1 MTSRQHWPKPDLL
14 QQRRLELGLPLQ
26 QAPVPSM
33 LSLVLKGGI
42 GALVLVMLA
51 VLTLLGLQH
60 RQQVVQSEI
69 AALNPVERRVGD
81 AKDRLRAMTSRRST
95 LEQQTRSIAEQL
107 VAVRSGSALL
117 EQLRQVTPQG
127 VRLVSVDANPSK
139 LLIKGE
145 AQGTDAFERI
155 NALDLNIE
163 ALPDMLLDGTTVVKA
178 VADQQG
184 RIDFSLEAKL
194 DPAMKPTPAHLRG
207 LGAEGLAR
215 RLERHTRCCRDQF
228 VVDTPKAMAHARTA
242 VGGPSPDSRS
252 GAAVVLVGV
261 ARCSSIACWR
271 YGTPCLTFNAI
282 FPRYN
287 VSSAAEAEL
296 QSAEEKQALLCTGPK
311 VTRCRPFCLFEPAG
325 CCFGVQMHTNRLTH
339 HPQRGKPGETTT
351 DQSPRRKLKPQ
362 RSLTSAWLS
371 HVICCP

>member
-60 RQQVVQSEI
+60 RQQVVQAEI

-127 VRLVSVDANPSK
+127 VRLVSLNANPSK

-145 AQGTDAFERI
+145 SQGADAFERI
-155 NALDLNIE
+155 NALDLNLE
-163 ALPDMLLDGTTVVKA
+163 ALSDMLPDGTTVVKA
-178 VADQQG
+178 VADNEE
-184 RIDFSLEAKL
+184 RIAFTLEAKL
-194 DPAMKPTPAHLRG
+194 DPAMKSTPSYLRG

-215 RLERHTRCCRDQF
+215 RLE
-228 VVDTPKAMAHARTA
+228 
-242 VGGPSPDSRS
+242 
-252 GAAVVLVGV
+252 VL
-261 ARCSSIACWR
+261 
-271 YGTPCLTFNAI
+271 
-282 FPRYN
+282 
-287 VSSAAEAEL
+287 
-296 QSAEEKQALLCTGPK
+296 K
-311 VTRCRPFCLFEPAG
+311 VT
-325 CCFGVQMHTNRLTH
+325 GVLQ
-339 HPQRGKPGETTT
+339 
-351 DQSPRRKLKPQ
+351 
-362 RSLTSAWLS
+362 
-371 HVICCP
+371 